1 MSKNKIIK
9 EARGIAE
16 SAIPYTH
23 AVLNEIDKEIRFYF
37 DRIFG
42 SPDYLESV
50 KHIRRNGYLPMPD
63 HAETI
68 VIPYRTLAKHI
79 DDDIF
84 EDFPVIK
91 LNIDVKFAYVDNG
104 SSDTETED
112 NLTGD
117 SVTDK
122 FGVGGGA
129 WPIFKGNLG
138 DNSVLSQIV
147 KPEGYPISK
156 KRRESIDRAII
167 GELDFDFNFYTG
179 FNPETDY
186 EDFHREVRAVVFH
199 EMMHLYENYKDKK
212 SQMSLIHKSGAKSNK
227 PKTNQTAS
235 KAYLADTKLIGV
247 PQEITTLMGYLY
259 QMYYVSLPTEVKAI
273 THEMYPYVLDMDIDD
288 FFKTYQGK
296 RIRTLMEF
304 DAEDFYDQL
313 KSAAEIY
320 FEEKGIKSNK
330 QMRDG
335 FFEQIRM
342 RTIKKYKTSAIQNHE
357 ELDVKLL
364 NKREL
369 YFLIE
374 YMGKQIEKAG
384 NKLFRNVGKLYSLKA
399 EINEKN

>member
-1 MSKNKIIK
+1 MSKKKIIK
-9 EARGIAE
+9 EARGVAE

-23 AVLNEIDKEIRFYF
+23 AVLNEIDKEIHFYF

-42 SPDYLESV
+42 SPEYLDSV
-50 KHIRRNGYLPMPD
+50 RHIRKDGYLPMPD

-68 VIPYRTLAKHI
+68 TIPYRTLAKYI

-91 LNIDVKFAYVDNG
+91 LNIDVKFAYIEKDSENFEEIG
-104 SSDTETED
+104 
-112 NLTGD
+112 TGGE
-117 SVTDK
+117 VTTDK
-122 FGVGGGA
+122 FGVSGGA

-138 DNSVLSQIV
+138 PSSILSQSV

-156 KRRESIDRAII
+156 KRRESIDRAVI
-167 GELDFDFNFYTG
+167 GDLDFDFNFYKG
-179 FNPETDY
+179 FDPKRDY
-186 EDFHREVRAVVFH
+186 KDFHREVRAVVFH

-212 SQMSLIHKSGAKSNK
+212 SQLSLIHRSGEGSSKA
-227 PKTNQTAS
+227 KTNQTGS
-235 KAYLADTKLIGV
+235 KAYLTNTKLLGI
-247 PQEITTLMGYLY
+247 PQEITQLMGYLY

-296 RIRTLMEF
+296 RIKTLMEF

-313 KSAAEIY
+313 KDAAETY
-320 FEEKGIKSNK
+320 FEEKGISSNK

-335 FFEQIRM
+335 FFEQIRL
-342 RTIKKYKTSAIQNHE
+342 RTIKKYKTTAIQNHE
-357 ELDVKLL
+357 ELDEKLI
-364 NKREL
+364 NKKEL

-374 YMGKQIEKAG
+374 YMGRQIEEAG
-384 NKLFRNVGKLYSLKA
+384 RKLFRNVGRLYSLKA
-399 EINEKN
+399 EINEKD